1 MKNILLII
9 LIIFSSRLNAQFE
22 KGDWFLGA
30 SSSNINFNSST
41 NSENIIDVTFTGF
54 RDTLVNQTD
63 SLNLGFLFPYSYK
76 LNEDKKSE
84 FNANFKVG
92 YFVLDKLMIGIGFG
106 YENESSI
113 FKTNSDDKVS
123 NASIDSLTSWF
134 TGLPDF
140 SNNGSGYLQHYYE
153 IYGLISSS
161 VNNDLTFSKTLLT
174 FSPYARYN
182 FQLKK
187 GNSFFLDG
195 SYIISTGT
203 EDVKIADNSS
213 VQSTEL
219 FSSKINM
226 GLGFTAFLSNKFSV
240 EPQFNYFLYEST
252 SKIIEDEIHPILTG
266 EIGQKSTDR
275 SIKGSGIN
283 FAVGLSFYF

>member
-9 LIIFSSRLNAQFE
+9 LIIFSSQLNAQFE

-63 SLNLGFLFPYSYK
+63 SLNLSFLFPYSYK

-140 SNNGSGYLQHYYE
+140 SNNGSSYLQHYYE
-153 IYGLISSS
+153 IYGLVSSS

-174 FSPYARYN
+174 FSPYARYI

-187 GNSFFLDG
+187 GNSIFLDG

-226 GLGFTAFLSNKFSV
+226 GLGFTAFLSNKFSI

-266 EIGQKSTDR
+266 EIGQKSTER

>member
-1 MKNILLII
+1 MKNTLLII
-9 LIIFSSRLNAQFE
+9 LIIFSSQLNAQFE

-134 TGLPDF
+134 TGLPEF
-140 SNNGSGYLQHYYE
+140 SNNGSSYLQHYYE
-153 IYGLISSS
+153 IYGLVSSS

-187 GNSFFLDG
+187 GNSIFLDG

-226 GLGFTAFLSNKFSV
+226 GLGFTAFLSNKFSI

-266 EIGQKSTDR
+266 EIGQKSTER
-275 SIKGSGIN
+275 SIKGSGVN

>member
-1 MKNILLII
+1 MKNTLLII
-9 LIIFSSRLNAQFE
+9 LIIFSSQLNAQFE

-76 LNEDKKSE
+76 LNEDKKVNLMLTLKLVIS
-84 FNANFKVG
+84 
-92 YFVLDKLMIGIGFG
+92 VLDKLMIGIGFG

-134 TGLPDF
+134 TGLPEF
-140 SNNGSGYLQHYYE
+140 SNNGSSYLQHYYE
-153 IYGLISSS
+153 IYGLVSSS

-187 GNSFFLDG
+187 GNSIFLDG

-226 GLGFTAFLSNKFSV
+226 GLGFTAFLSNKFSI

-266 EIGQKSTDR
+266 EIGQKSTER
-275 SIKGSGIN
+275 SIKGSGVN